1 MSLWKQKK
9 LCCYIILVVSMKGA
23 VPTLKRR
30 IRGKKTSNINIQGSN
45 MLFVKF
51 SNLVSSLTLGFLKTK
66 YQVGDSLKRCKK
78 VSIIKWKE
86 WEKCLQCFIKFGIFL
101 LFYAYML
108 LRSEVVFCNNGK
120 RANIKNKAN
129 KTRVLFCNISMVT
142 SIIWTK
148 GK

>member
-66 YQVGDSLKRCKK
+66 YQVGDSLKRYKK
-78 VSIIKWKE
+78 VSIVK
-86 WEKCLQCFIKFGIFL
+86 
-101 LFYAYML
+101 
-108 LRSEVVFCNNGK
+108 
-120 RANIKNKAN
+120 
-129 KTRVLFCNISMVT
+129 
-142 SIIWTK
+142 
-148 GK
+148 